1 MTISAEDVRHIAGL
15 ARLALSDEEV
25 ARFQRELST
34 ILDYVAQLDELDAGR
49 AEEPA
54 APDSALRADAIA
66 PWGDIEGL
74 LREAPDVADGFF
86 RVPRVIE

>member
-1 MTISAEDVRHIAGL
+1 MTISTDDVRHIAAL
-15 ARLALSDEEV
+15 ARLALTDDEVE
-25 ARFQRELST
+25 RFQQELST

-54 APDSALRADAIA
+54 APDTPLRADANT
-66 PWGDIEGL
+66 PWGDIEA
-74 LREAPDVADGFF
+74 LRRQAPDVADGFV